1 MLSFL
6 CVKFKNLEL
15 KFRITHQKESLQIIS
30 SSSSSSSLIVNSAV
44 VRVKSTHLPPSLP
57 PPSLFLSVSV
67 SVCER
72 QGGAH
77 NQKGEEEALF
87 INKNG
92 EEIFEKGDDEDEGEE
107 EEEQRQEQR
116 EDDEAKANECGIKKA
131 RE

>member
-15 KFRITHQKESLQIIS
+15 KFRITQKESLQII
-30 SSSSSSSLIVNSAV
+30 SSSSSLIVNSAV

>member
-15 KFRITHQKESLQIIS
+15 KFRITQKESLQII
-30 SSSSSSSLIVNSAV
+30 SSSSSLIVNSAV

-57 PPSLFLSVSV
+57 PLSLSECFCV

-92 EEIFEKGDDEDEGEE
+92 EEIFEKGDVEDEGEE

>member
-1 MLSFL
+1 MLFVIL
-6 CVKFKNLEL
+6 CEFKNFGG
-15 KFRITHQKESLQIIS
+15 KFRITQKQFLQT
-30 SSSSSSSLIVNSAV
+30 SSSSLIINSAV
-44 VRVKSTHLPPSLP
+44 ARVKSTHLPPSLSP
-57 PPSLFLSVSV
+57 LSLSECFCV

-107 EEEQRQEQR
+107 EEEEQRQEQR

>member
-15 KFRITHQKESLQIIS
+15 KFLITQKESLQII
-30 SSSSSSSLIVNSAV
+30 SSSSSLIVNSAV
-44 VRVKSTHLPPSLP
+44 VRVKSTHLPP
-57 PPSLFLSVSV
+57 PSLSLSECFCV

-87 INKNG
+87 INKNNA
-92 EEIFEKGDDEDEGEE
+92 EIFEKGDDEDEGEE